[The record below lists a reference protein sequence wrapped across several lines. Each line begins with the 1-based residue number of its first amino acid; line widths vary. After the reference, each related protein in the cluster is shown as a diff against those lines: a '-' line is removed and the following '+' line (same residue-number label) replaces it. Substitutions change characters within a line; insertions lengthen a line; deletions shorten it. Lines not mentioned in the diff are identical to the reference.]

1 MPQPCAL
8 QSFVKSVHSVLTPAS
23 LGGQNTCKVHT
34 IYKTSMCL
42 TFSPMSSAGNIAVVP
57 IVKAIGLALGI
68 LIWGSS
74 SLLMGWASSRWV
86 RLMYALPPRME
97 NKCPFFWWY
106 FFLYS
111 YNFKKGHSGTFKLVK
126 AIVGACNR
134 DVAQD
139 SVSLNL
145 AIYSKET
152 DCHSQIWLVWDYSS
166 GCFQADI
173 KLLWSWVVSA
183 QVNWTFGS
191 KVAHRL
197 GSAVV

>member
-106 FFLYS
+106 FFYIATTLKRGILGHLSLWRQLLGPVIEMLPRIAFLLIWQYIQ
-111 YNFKKGHSGTFKLVK
+111 KKLTVIHRFGWFGIT
-126 AIVGACNR
+126 
-134 DVAQD
+134 AQD
-139 SVSLNL
+139 VSRPILNYCGAGL
-145 AIYSKET
+145 
-152 DCHSQIWLVWDYSS
+152 C
-166 GCFQADI
+166 
-173 KLLWSWVVSA
+173 LL
-183 QVNWTFGS
+183 
-191 KVAHRL
+191 R
-197 GSAVV
+197 